1 MTTKILCPTR
11 GGLASYPNQDRAIAL
26 AKDRNEDLIF
36 LYVSDVTFLDHTAAP
51 KVVDIESELDEMG
64 DFFLTMAVERA
75 ENADVDAEGI
85 VRRGAFKQ
93 VLKDILNEYEISL
106 VVLGQ
111 SREDTSTLPPD
122 FIENLAKTLN
132 TETGIEIALVHEGK
146 IVKTIKK

>member
-1 MTTKILCPTR
+1 MKR
-11 GGLASYPNQDRAIAL
+11 FNQAWLFD
-26 AKDRNEDLIF
+26 
-36 LYVSDVTFLDHTAAP
+36 
-51 KVVDIESELDEMG
+51 
-64 DFFLTMAVERA
+64 A